1 MIIRESQMVAITA
14 PSTDRCVAFTIG
26 FIRENDAG
34 LIDKLDPADVAA
46 RVRDGVDRTERYD
59 LQDFA
64 DIATFVYFQ
73 FRVASE
79 FDEYPFFQEILTDE
93 ELEPGEKIST
103 MVELATD
110 EDWAAASEYRHEAT

>member
-1 MIIRESQMVAITA
+1 M
-14 PSTDRCVAFTIG
+14 
-26 FIRENDAG
+26 
-34 LIDKLDPADVAA
+34 IDKLDPAEVEA